1 MPIPVPTLDDRT
13 FEQLV
18 TEGRSLIPRY
28 SKEWTN
34 HNPSDPG
41 ITLLELLA
49 YLTETTNFQLDQI
62 PDASIARFLELV
74 DICRQSTAGQLEAI
88 DQTLERALNTIGQV
102 TRAVTAADFDV
113 LARQA
118 AAAAGTPLARTAL
131 TSSRDVACAP
141 PDHPEQ
147 APLATLLIVVP
158 DEAVNSTPTPALA
171 LTDAIFRRLT
181 SHRLLTTRFHVIG
194 PEYVEV
200 EVELALVRKPGSNLT
215 PRDVEQ
221 AVRGFLHAL
230 RGGPDRR
237 GWPFGRPVYY
247 SEMFQ
252 QLESLP
258 QVDHVEK
265 LTLSTRPP
273 GELTAEGVK
282 IPGEAL
288 VFVREVRVQVA
299 D

>member
-74 DICRQSTAGQLEAI
+74 DICRQSTAGQPEAI

-102 TRAVTAADFDV
+102 NRAVTAADFDV

-118 AAAAGTPLARTAL
+118 ASVAGTPLARTAL
-131 TSSRDVACAP
+131 TSYRDVACAP

-158 DEAVNSTPTPALA
+158 DEPVNSTPMPALE

-181 SHRLLTTRFHVIG
+181 SHRLLTTRVHVIG

-200 EVELALVRKPGSNLT
+200 DVALALVRKPGSHLT
-215 PRDVEQ
+215 PSDVER
-221 AVRGFLHAL
+221 AIRSFLHPL
-230 RGGPDRR
+230 QGGPDRQ

-258 QVDHVEK
+258 QVDHVET

-273 GELTAEGVK
+273 GELTEEGVK
-282 IPGEAL
+282 IPGQAL
-288 VFVREVRVQVA
+288 IFVREVRVQVA

>member
-1 MPIPVPTLDDRT
+1 MPIPVPILDDRT

-49 YLTETTNFQLDQI
+49 YLTETTNFQLDQV
-62 PDASIARFLELV
+62 PDASIARFLQLLDV
-74 DICRQSTAGQLEAI
+74 CRHSMAGQPEAI
-88 DQTLERALNTIGQV
+88 DQTLERALNTIAQV

-113 LARQA
+113 LTRQA
-118 AAAAGTPLARTAL
+118 AEDEGTPLARTAL
-131 TSSRDVACAP
+131 TSYWDVACAP

-147 APLATLLIVVP
+147 APLAALLIVVP
-158 DEAVNSTPTPALA
+158 DEPVNPTPRPTLE
-171 LTDAIFRRLT
+171 LTDKIFCSLT
-181 SHRLLTTRFHVIG
+181 AHRLLTTRFHVIG

-200 EVELALVRKPGSNLT
+200 NVEIALVRKPESRLASG
-215 PRDVEQ
+215 DVERT
-221 AVRGFLHAL
+221 VRNFLHPL
-230 RGGPDRR
+230 RGGPDGQ

-258 QVDHVEK
+258 QVDHVET
-265 LTLSTRPP
+265 LTLRTRPP
-273 GELTAEGVK
+273 GKLTEDGVE
-282 IPGEAL
+282 IPGEGL
-288 VFVREVRVQVA
+288 VFAGQVQVRVT

>member
-18 TEGRSLIPRY
+18 AEGRSLIPRY

-62 PDASIARFLELV
+62 PDTSIMRFLQLV
-74 DICRQSTAGQLEAI
+74 DVCRQSLAGQPEAI
-88 DQTLERALNTIGQV
+88 DQTLERALHTMIQV
-102 TRAVTAADFDV
+102 TRAVTTADFDA
-113 LARQA
+113 LARNA
-118 AAAAGTPLARTAL
+118 AEAAGTPLARTAL
-131 TSSRDVACAP
+131 MTYRDVACAP
-141 PDHPEQ
+141 SDHPER
-147 APLATLLIVVP
+147 APLAVLLIVVP
-158 DEAVNSTPTPALA
+158 DEPLNPTPRPTLT

-181 SHRLLTTRFHVIG
+181 PHRLLTTRLHVIG

-200 EVELALVRKPGSNLT
+200 NVDSVLARKSGSRLT
-215 PRDVEQ
+215 SVDVEQ
-221 AVRGFLHAL
+221 AMREFLHPL
-230 RGGPDRR
+230 RGGPDKR
-237 GWPFGRPVYY
+237 GWPFGRPVYF

-252 QLESLP
+252 QLEGLP
-258 QVDHVEK
+258 QVDHVE
-265 LTLSTRPP
+265 TLALRTRLP
-273 GELTAEGVK
+273 GELTADGVQ
-282 IPGEAL
+282 IPQEAL
-288 VFVREVRVQVA
+288 VVAQEIRVQII